1 MTDLYFTLR
10 DICFTRSGRPPLFQ
24 NLNFEVRKGQ
34 AIAIT
39 GDNGAGKTSLFHL
52 MMGLHKP
59 QSGEVHAFGELRLE
73 EKDFLDVRTQTGLL
87 FQNSDDQLFCPT
99 VEEDVSFGPLN
110 LGASHKQALEITH
123 KTLSSLGLAGYE
135 KRITHHLSGGEKRM
149 VALASVLAMKPKVL
163 LLDELTSG
171 LDRQAY
177 QRLKEVLLE
186 LSVAKVIISHDAQ
199 FLSDLTH
206 QHYHLEDGQ
215 LHFREN

>member
-1 MTDLYFTLR
+1 MTDLYFTLK
-10 DICFTRSGRPPLFQ
+10 DICFARSGGPPLFQ
-24 NLNFEVRKGQ
+24 DLNFEVRKGQ

-110 LGASHKQALEITH
+110 LGFGHKEALEITH
-123 KTLSSLGLAGYE
+123 ETLSSLGLKGYE
-135 KRITHHLSGGEKRM
+135 KRITHHLSGGEKRL
-149 VALASVLAMKPKVL
+149 VALASVLAMEPKVL
-163 LLDELTSG
+163 LLDEPTSG
-171 LDRQAY
+171 LDEHALE
-177 QRLKEVLLE
+177 RLKEVLAQ
-186 LSVAKVIISHDAQ
+186 LSLTKVIISHDAQ
-199 FLSDLTH
+199 FLTELTDK
-206 QHYHLEDGQ
+206 QFHLHGGQ
-215 LHFREN
+215 LHLKNG